1 MKRSFAFL
9 LVIASM
15 IVASSE
21 ASARVKLFRSK
32 ATQDSGS
39 VDGDNST
46 AQGVA
51 IIQAARNRVFH
62 CGGYSGYEGVGS
74 GSTADQAIGNCCF
87 WGKFSPREIGVA
99 QGSNGKFFACV
110 RY

>member
-1 MKRSFAFL
+1 MKRVLAFL
-9 LVIASM
+9 LVVSSM
-15 IVASSE
+15 LFINSE
-21 ASARVKLFRSK
+21 ASAKIKLFRSK
-32 ATQDSGS
+32 FTQAQES

-51 IIQAARNRVFH
+51 LIQAAKNRVHH
-62 CGGYSGYEGVGS
+62 CGGYHGYEGVGS
-74 GSTADQAIGNCCF
+74 GSTPDQAIGNCCF
-87 WGKFSPREIGVA
+87 WGKLSPREIGVA